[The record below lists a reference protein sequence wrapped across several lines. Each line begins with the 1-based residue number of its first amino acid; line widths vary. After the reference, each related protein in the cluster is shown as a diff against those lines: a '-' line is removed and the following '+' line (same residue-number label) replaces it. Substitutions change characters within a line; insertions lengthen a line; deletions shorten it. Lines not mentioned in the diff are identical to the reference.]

1 MNITKRILGG
11 LVVAALLAGS
21 SMAFAGTVFADP
33 SDGGNASCQGYE
45 GSVVSPPGSEDGP
58 YSQDGM
64 PGIIR
69 FIDEVAIPAFGVDNR
84 GNIISFFSQ
93 LHEGGHHECDEAAGI
108 PPGGE

>member
-1 MNITKRILGG
+1 VNITKRIFAGVVIGG
-11 LVVAALLAGS
+11 VLAGS
-21 SMAFAGTVFADP
+21 TLTGTVFADP
-33 SDGGNASCQGYE
+33 PEGGNASCQGYE

-69 FIDEVAIPAFGVDNR
+69 FIDEVAIPAFGAENR
-84 GNIISFFSQ
+84 GDIISFFSK